1 MCDRFF
7 YEYEP
12 VPGKGHIIHTYEGD
26 GDPLPAFCGEP
37 RQIKIENDIDEMT
50 GQIWDSL
57 NEDNRI
63 SLYVSY
69 RDLKTGTEETR
80 LINKNER

>member
-1 MCDRFF
+1 MNLSREKATSYIASKETAIPCL
-7 YEYEP
+7 
-12 VPGKGHIIHTYEGD
+12 H
-26 GDPLPAFCGEP
+26 PAGEP
-37 RQIKIENDIDEMT
+37 RQIKIEDDIDEMT

-69 RDLKTGTEETR
+69 RDLKTGTGG
-80 LINKNER
+80 NPPHK

>member
-1 MCDRFF
+1 M
-7 YEYEP
+7 
-12 VPGKGHIIHTYEGD
+12 GKGQIIHTYEGD
-26 GDPLPAFCGEP
+26 GNPLPAFCGEP
-37 RQIKIENDIDEMT
+37 REIKIEDNIDDMT

-69 RDLKTGTEETR
+69 RDLKTGAEETR
-80 LINKNER
+80 LINKNK